1 MERKIRRADRA
12 IPESEA
18 QGILRAGEYGVL
30 STVSADGEPYGVP
43 VSYAYT
49 GDVIY
54 FHCALEGHKL
64 ENLSSNNRVSFCVV
78 GKTHVLPGK
87 FATNYESTIVFGK
100 AFEVT
105 GAEKQAGLVEILKKY
120 SPGFMEK
127 GLRYIAGDGGK
138 ARVYKIVIESMTG
151 KARKK

>member
-18 QGILRAGEYGVL
+18 KEILQAGEYGIL
-30 STVSADGEPYGVP
+30 STVSVDGQPYGVP
-43 VSYAYT
+43 VSYRYT

-54 FHCALEGHKL
+54 FHCAVEGHKL
-64 ENLSSNNRVSFCVV
+64 ENLSGNNKVSFCVV
-78 GKTHVLPGK
+78 GKTQVLPDK
-87 FATNYESTIVFGK
+87 FATNYESVIVFGK

-105 GAEKQAGLVEILKKY
+105 DDDKHTGLLELLEKY
-120 SPGFMEK
+120 SPGFIDK
-127 GLRYIAGDGGK
+127 GLRYIEGDGHK

-151 KARKK
+151 KSRKK

>member
-1 MERKIRRADRA
+1 MERKMRRADRA

-18 QGILRAGEYGVL
+18 KEILRAGVYGIL
-30 STVSADGEPYGVP
+30 STVSEDGQPYGVP
-43 VSYAYT
+43 VSYSYT

-64 ENLSSNNRVSFCVV
+64 ENLNGNNKVSFCVV
-78 GKTHVLPGK
+78 GKTQVLPDK
-87 FATNYESTIVFGK
+87 FATNYESVIVFGK

-105 GAEKQAGLVEILKKY
+105 DDEKHRGLLEILKKY
-120 SPGFMEK
+120 SSNLIDK
-127 GLRYIAGDGGK
+127 GLRYIEGDGHK

-151 KARKK
+151 KSRK

>member
-12 IPESEA
+12 ISDSEA
-18 QGILRAGEYGVL
+18 SEILRAGEYGVL
-30 STVSADGEPYGVP
+30 STVSVDGQPYGVP
-43 VSYAYT
+43 VSYSYA

-64 ENLSSNNRVSFCVV
+64 ENLNGNNKVSFCVV
-78 GKTHVLPGK
+78 GKTEILPETFG
-87 FATNYESTIVFGK
+87 TRYESVIVFGK

-105 GAEKQAGLVEILKKY
+105 GAEKHTVLIELLKKY
-120 SPGFMEK
+120 SPGFMDK
-127 GLRYIAGDGGK
+127 GLRYIEGEGHK

-151 KARKK
+151 KSRK